1 MKRVLVLV
9 EGQTEERFVKDTL
22 APHLIAFKKA
32 LIPTIVTTKR
42 IVSGPNFKGGGDFT
56 KMEGD
61 LKRLLGDSDAT
72 AVTTFYDYYRFPGNF
87 PPKAAL
93 APGLGAQGVSQLEQA
108 LKTHFAR
115 PQFKP
120 YIHLHEFEAFLFVN
134 AEITAANLLA
144 PDIAPQILAIRNT
157 VNSAEEIN
165 DAPQTAPSKRIGLL
179 AANYQKA
186 LHGPVIANAVG
197 LVALRADCPRFN
209 NWVKWLEGL

>member
-1 MKRVLVLV
+1 MLVLV

-22 APHLIAFKKA
+22 APHLIALHKA

-56 KMEGD
+56 KIEGD

-87 PPKAAL
+87 SPKAGL
-93 APGLGAQGVSQLEQA
+93 APGLGAQGANQLEHA
-108 LKTHFAR
+108 LKTHFAQ
-115 PQFKP
+115 PKFKP

-134 AEITAANLLA
+134 AKITAANLLA
-144 PDIAPQILAIRNT
+144 PDIASQISAIRSR
-157 VNSAEEIN
+157 VSSAEEIN
-165 DAPQTAPSKRIGLL
+165 DDPQASPSKRIGLL

-209 NWVKWLEGL
+209 NWVKWLECL